1 MKTQKDY
8 SWLLVAIVLG
18 LALLGSI
25 GCKSSHSVAHIDS
38 AEYAVF
44 EGWPIEHGADFE
56 IEAVFMPL
64 ADTSL
69 YKAGQTL
76 WIDSNGF
83 ISHPMMH
90 DAETKQYVDPGFQHV
105 VLHERVL
112 PNKYLPIAN
121 NN

>member
-18 LALLGSI
+18 LALLGSM
-25 GCKSSHSVAHIDS
+25 GCNGSRPFSHGDS
-38 AEYAVF
+38 TEYAVF
-44 EGWPIEHGADFE
+44 EGYPVLHDADFE
-56 IEAVFMPL
+56 TEAVFVPL

-83 ISHPMMH
+83 VSHPMIR
-90 DAETKQYVDPGFQHV
+90 DAETRQYVDPGFQHV
-105 VLHERVL
+105 VLHERVM
-112 PNKYLPIAN
+112 PNKYLQISN